1 MSRRIHFRI
10 AAYKA
15 YLAGKTKFNALNK
28 QDVSVDAY
36 LDNAMKA
43 KAKENLETLSAQA
56 NKVAEKKV
64 LNPILKEP
72 LPPKDTAYRPKG
84 EPCFIIANG
93 ESRKNFDL
101 NKLKGNG
108 YIIGMNVLPIVE
120 DFWPDALVAVDIPT
134 VKYIAE
140 RDVPNKLEMWTYP
153 RGGIKDTRIK
163 RIERDWGWSSGPT
176 SCRIALDYKKFQT
189 LYILGM
195 DFFGVTLDGK
205 IADDKGRRLNNMY
218 KGMDRYRK
226 PNSSFTYYG
235 NWLNQMITNTTKNPG
250 VNFYHVVLD
259 GQNSPTKLAKIPNW
273 IDITY
278 DQFEEH
284 LAKMAK
290 KTP

>member
-1 MSRRIHFRI
+1 MAGRRTLMRI
-10 AAYKA
+10 EAYKA
-15 YLAGKTKFNALNK
+15 YLAGETRFNCLNK
-28 QDVSVDAY
+28 NNIDINAY
-36 LDNAMKA
+36 LDAGMKKNA
-43 KAKENLETLSAQA
+43 KANLA
-56 NKVAEKKV
+56 NLQQEATK
-64 LNPILKEP
+64 NPASVRQSLPKEP
-72 LPPKDTAYRPKG
+72 IPPKDTAYKPKG
-84 EPCFIIANG
+84 DVCFIIANG
-93 ESRKNFDL
+93 ESRRGFDL
-101 NKLKGNG
+101 NKLKDLG
-108 YIIGMNVLPIVE
+108 YVIGMNVLPLRE

-195 DFFGVTLDGK
+195 DFFGVTPDGK